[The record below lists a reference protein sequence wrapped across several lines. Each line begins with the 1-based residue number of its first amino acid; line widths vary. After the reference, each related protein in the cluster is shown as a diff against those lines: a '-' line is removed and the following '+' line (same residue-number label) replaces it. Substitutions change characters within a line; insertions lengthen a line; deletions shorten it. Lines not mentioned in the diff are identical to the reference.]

1 MPVDELSL
9 SQDVTQVKIG
19 ANDGGLTEP
28 LGASLTEQ
36 VLVLLSYGNVRTLE
50 KWSYQ
55 VATDGTWKN
64 GAVKKLYSAKYFEKL
79 MGSLYNKQ
87 PL

>member
-1 MPVDELSL
+1 MRRVEVPVDELSL
-9 SQDVTQVKIG
+9 SHDVTQVKIG

-36 VLVLLSYGNVRTLE
+36 VLVLLSYGNLRTVG

-64 GAVKKLYSAKYFEKL
+64 EAVKKLFSAKWCGKR
-79 MGSLYNKQ
+79 MDSL
-87 PL
+87 